1 MKAIQCLFDWLP
13 QHGGDQSIVS
23 ARLSSDK
30 VMLRNSHNEIQM
42 LAGTQLVAVGRQKH
56 LFRNYKAPQCRSEF
70 RTSIIECLKVLIKNT
85 LFWRV
90 LVGAPSRA
98 DTIS

>member
-1 MKAIQCLFDWLP
+1 MRPINVISSLQGLNRPQCHFDWLP

-42 LAGTQLVAVGRQKH
+42 LAGTQLVALGRQKH
-56 LFRNYKAPQCRSEF
+56 LFRNYKAPMPER
-70 RTSIIECLKVLIKNT
+70 I
-85 LFWRV
+85 
-90 LVGAPSRA
+90 
-98 DTIS
+98 